1 MINFLHY
8 LFQKNVKNVLRNEKA
23 CHRILI
29 QSYYCCDKTDEAD
42 DFIISVSQDK
52 DQIEEI
58 ITSCIEEPL
67 QHMLQKLSEDL
78 KLDHLRGSASDLI
91 AEIEAIRK
99 KLVSNNSIN
108 TEVDPSLPN
117 SSTKTVLPGN
127 VKDYLFG

>member
-8 LFQKNVKNVLRNEKA
+8 IFQKNVKSVLRHERA
-23 CHRILI
+23 CHKILI
-29 QSYYCCDKTDEAD
+29 KSGNCYDKTDDAD
-42 DFIISVSQDK
+42 DSIISVGQNK
-52 DQIEEI
+52 YQIEEI

-67 QHMLQKLSEDL
+67 QHMLQKWSEDL
-78 KLDHLRGSASDLI
+78 KLDHLRGSATDII

>member
-8 LFQKNVKNVLRNEKA
+8 LFQKNVKNVLRHEKA
-23 CHRILI
+23 CHKILI
-29 QSYYCCDKTDEAD
+29 KSDYCCYKTDEAD
-42 DFIISVSQDK
+42 DFIISVGQDK

-67 QHMLQKLSEDL
+67 QHMLQKWSEDL
-78 KLDHLRGSASDLI
+78 KLDHLRGSASDVI

-99 KLVSNNSIN
+99 KLVSNKSIN
-108 TEVDPSLPN
+108 TEVDPSTPN
-117 SSTKTVLPGN
+117 TSTKTVLPGN